1 MVQYK
6 QKNLILNT
14 VTDKAVHTGKR
25 QKTAADQKLKAVA
38 KKTIN
43 TDKML
48 QLTNNKILQLIH

>member
-14 VTDKAVHTGKR
+14 VTDKAVYTGKR
-25 QKTAADQKLKAVA
+25 QKTAADQKLKAAA